1 MRYAVRLLL
10 KTPGFTAVAVLS
22 LALGIGANT
31 LMFSIVHAEVL
42 RSLSYPGSDLVFDWF
57 TPPNHPEQKRP
68 ASVADFL
75 ALREKSQALEHVGT
89 VGGVDDTATFTGGP
103 GDLPEQVEGQRFS
116 AAVPL
121 ALDAKPLLGR
131 WFTEAE
137 AETEA
142 SPVIVISYR
151 LWQRRFG
158 GAADVLGKIVRL
170 DGEAATIIGVMP
182 NGWMLFNYPAQ
193 FWGPYRL
200 APAARGRPDRVL
212 PLARLKPG
220 VTMRQAQDE
229 MNRFAAGLAE
239 DFPSTNKGWGIRLES
254 ALDVYVGWV
263 RQPLLIVQ
271 GVVALV
277 LLIACANVAGLLLA
291 QAAARKREVA
301 VRAALGA
308 GRWRIVRQFLTESVL
323 LSLLGGLLGTALAY
337 GGLKVFVAISPAW
350 FPRIGEIVLDT
361 RTLGFTAFLSLATGL
376 VFGAIPALQSSGS
389 GLIEIIKETNRGATA
404 GLQRQRLRSALV
416 VLEMSVALV
425 LLIGTGLM
433 LNTFLR
439 LYYAPTGC
447 D

>member
-31 LMFSIVHAEVL
+31 LMFSIVHAVLL
-42 RSLSYPGSDLVFDWF
+42 RSLSYPGSDHLVFVWF

-158 GAADVLGKIVRL
+158 GAADILGKTVRM
-170 DGEAATIIGVMP
+170 DGEPAAIIGVMP
-182 NGWMLFNYPAQ
+182 DGWMLFNYPAQ
-193 FWGPYRL
+193 LWVPYRL
-200 APAARGRPDRVL
+200 GRATRGSPDRVP
-212 PLARLKPG
+212 PLAR
-220 VTMRQAQDE
+220 
-229 MNRFAAGLAE
+229 
-239 DFPSTNKGWGIRLES
+239 
-254 ALDVYVGWV
+254 
-263 RQPLLIVQ
+263 
-271 GVVALV
+271 
-277 LLIACANVAGLLLA
+277 
-291 QAAARKREVA
+291 
-301 VRAALGA
+301 
-308 GRWRIVRQFLTESVL
+308 
-323 LSLLGGLLGTALAY
+323 
-337 GGLKVFVAISPAW
+337 
-350 FPRIGEIVLDT
+350 
-361 RTLGFTAFLSLATGL
+361 
-376 VFGAIPALQSSGS
+376 
-389 GLIEIIKETNRGATA
+389 
-404 GLQRQRLRSALV
+404 
-416 VLEMSVALV
+416 
-425 LLIGTGLM
+425 
-433 LNTFLR
+433 
-439 LYYAPTGC
+439 
-447 D
+447 